1 MSTFH
6 YVIYGGLGLTLV
18 LISVWRLTS
27 SGTGGV
33 RLTGLVIGLAILGVV
48 ASSLVGIVSV
58 DDVETCLNTRRGG
71 RSKLI
76 TCLAQVHCAR

>member
-58 DDVETCLNTRRGG
+58 DDVETCLNTRGGG

-76 TCLAQVHCAR
+76 TCLAQVHWAR

>member
-6 YVIYGGLGLTLV
+6 YAIYGGLGLTLV

-27 SGTGGV
+27 NGGGGV
-33 RLTGLVIGLAILGVV
+33 RLTGLVLGLAILGVV
-48 ASSLVGIVSV
+48 ASSLLGIVSV
-58 DDVETCLNTRRGG
+58 DDVETCLNRRGSG

-76 TCLAQVHCAR
+76 TCLAQLHWAP